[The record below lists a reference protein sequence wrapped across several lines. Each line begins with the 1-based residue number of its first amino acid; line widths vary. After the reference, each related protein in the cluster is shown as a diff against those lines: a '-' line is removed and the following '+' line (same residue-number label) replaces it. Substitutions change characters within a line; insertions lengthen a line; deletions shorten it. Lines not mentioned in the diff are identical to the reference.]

1 MTTQETWNEVDALF
15 ERKLVGA
22 DDALHRA
29 LVESAAAGLP
39 AIAVSATQ
47 GKLLHLLVRIMG
59 AKRVLEIGTLGGYS
73 TIWMA
78 RALPAGG
85 RLTTLEISKEHA
97 KVAEQN
103 VANAGV
109 AERVEIRVGDARTTL
124 AALAGE
130 KREPFDFVFIDA
142 DKPSNPV
149 YFDWAR
155 KLGRPGTVIVVD
167 NVGRAG
173 KLVAPESKDDPN
185 VRGVLELLDA
195 MEQAGPSVS
204 ATAIQTVGAKGYDGF
219 AIAVVG

>member
-1 MTTQETWNEVDALF
+1 MATQETWSDVDALF

-29 LVESAAAGLP
+29 LEQSAAAGLP

-47 GKLLHLLVRIMG
+47 GKLLHLLVRITH
-59 AKRVLEIGTLGGYS
+59 ATRVLEVGTLGGYS

-85 RLTTLEISKEHA
+85 RITTLEISNEHA
-97 KVAEQN
+97 RVAQQN
-103 VANAGV
+103 LTDAGV
-109 AERVEIRVGDARTTL
+109 ADRVEIRVGDARTTL
-124 AALAGE
+124 AALAQE

-149 YFDWAR
+149 YFDWAL

-167 NVGRAG
+167 NVGRGG
-173 KLVAPESKDDPN
+173 KIVLPESKDDPN

-195 MEQAGPSVS
+195 MHSAPRVS